1 MADLRL
7 LGKNT
12 VGNQPIA
19 HLLTVGAHTAFHRQ
33 MCAQTRTGRLEDLF
47 KVFARVHQAAATVGV
62 ASDHKLACEVLRFG
76 PGLKRHGRM
85 VPPGGCD

>member
-47 KVFARVHQAAATVGV
+47 KVFARVHQAAATVGCC
-62 ASDHKLACEVLRFG
+62 K
-76 PGLKRHGRM
+76 
-85 VPPGGCD
+85 

>member
-19 HLLTVGAHTAFHRQ
+19 HLLIIGAHTAFHRQ

-47 KVFARVHQAAATVGV
+47 KVLCDVFGICRERTG
-62 ASDHKLACEVLRFG
+62 SIACI
-76 PGLKRHGRM
+76 GLECRSFFRSKSKS
-85 VPPGGCD
+85 